1 MIDPST
7 MPRIDP
13 HQLLKTLGVL
23 LAPSGGIKSNDEV
36 IRLVTLMHKFSKK
49 LVSKCIYVKILRA
62 TTQELLDRFLEVGIP
77 QLESDIVSNVLHF
90 TDFFSP
96 FQERGWDLLNV
107 WFSDAIKTENWDFCI
122 EMIQLFAMCPI
133 SADRLKNNVETNQ
146 VHLNPL

>member
-1 MIDPST
+1 

-62 TTQELLDRFLEVGIP
+62 TTQELLDRFLEV
-77 QLESDIVSNVLHF
+77 
-90 TDFFSP
+90 
-96 FQERGWDLLNV
+96 
-107 WFSDAIKTENWDFCI
+107 
-122 EMIQLFAMCPI
+122 
-133 SADRLKNNVETNQ
+133 TNQ
-146 VHLNPL
+146 PSTLSFIFRLILCISSENFDYLTVVYFLI

>member
-1 MIDPST
+1 M
-7 MPRIDP
+7 
-13 HQLLKTLGVL
+13 LKTLGVL

-49 LVSKCIYVKILRA
+49 LVSKCIYVKILKA
-62 TTQELLDRFLEVGIP
+62 TTQELLDRFLEVIT
-77 QLESDIVSNVLHF
+77 QNIITSSQTNSIMLMHIDLN
-90 TDFFSP
+90 

-107 WFSDAIKTENWDFCI
+107 WFSDAIKNENWDFCI

-146 VHLNPL
+146 VCSNFIPIFW

>member
-1 MIDPST
+1 

-62 TTQELLDRFLEVGIP
+62 TTQELLDRFLEVFIP
-77 QLESDIVSNVLHF
+77 QLEADLVSNAFTHHF
-90 TDFFSP
+90 TSFFS
-96 FQERGWDLLNV
+96 Q
-107 WFSDAIKTENWDFCI
+107 
-122 EMIQLFAMCPI
+122 
-133 SADRLKNNVETNQ
+133 
-146 VHLNPL
+146 